1 MAAVTTSTSP
11 RRRAKYRL
19 GLIDETSQASCAF
32 SLHEVEAH
40 EGAARFELARE
51 GTVHESHAYGM
62 VLISDG
68 ELDVRSA
75 ILSVNGEDPVA
86 LGVDQ
91 AGSAPG
97 GLGGEG
103 ACARRLRSA
112 HAAGGEFL
120 FRQTYGFAL
129 VEVTLIL
136 GDGSR
141 LSLATDSIACA
152 CDRRDQEAVVS
163 RMVDELT
170 SGAGSRAIGLLLS
183 PEQKARAGLSLVEA
197 GQVSDGSKSLRSF
210 LSLCE
215 EVVRTY
221 EANLPLFRA
230 RAHSRV
236 LKREEVVKASA
247 VRRFG
252 RSELLWLARTPE
264 ALREARGRA
273 RGPIVADGA
282 SYLVSRV

>member
-19 GLIDETSQASCAF
+19 GLIDETSQTSCAF

-62 VLISDG
+62 VLLSDG

-170 SGAGSRAIGLLLS
+170 SGAGSRAIGLLLA
-183 PEQKARAGLSLVEA
+183 PEQKARGAFAG
-197 GQVSDGSKSLRSF
+197 
-210 LSLCE
+210 
-215 EVVRTY
+215 
-221 EANLPLFRA
+221 
-230 RAHSRV
+230 
-236 LKREEVVKASA
+236 
-247 VRRFG
+247 
-252 RSELLWLARTPE
+252 
-264 ALREARGRA
+264 
-273 RGPIVADGA
+273 
-282 SYLVSRV
+282 